1 MKKIFISFALAAFC
15 CTATT
20 MAETAVGDTIKV
32 VNADPA
38 YTLYYKVTNATEESR
53 KVALVPQS
61 QTAPYYNVYPSGDV
75 VIPDSVYDG
84 AGNAFAVRAIEAN
97 ALSECKNI
105 KTLTFKATDY
115 ISLPSKPFLAGT
127 PLDTLDITKFRAD
140 VTWCVGAFQ
149 GNLIKWFKGKNN
161 WYAGIDGVL
170 CYTYY
175 YYIQKNSQLE
185 LCVIGGARTED
196 IHLPDDIKVLVFRGA
211 LSAQHDIVIYSPSKN
226 VSTIYNYANTASHIT
241 RIVVPCQVESIYNE
255 HFPKDKFSIEI
266 SAVNNVSYAVTYV
279 AEHGTLSADTTGC
292 EEVTVTATADA
303 GYKFSQ
309 WADGEKQNPRVFS
322 ITADTEISA
331 TFVADVPSALDQVEL
346 GTIEVRDGRVYCA
359 SDFRIYDTLGR
370 DVTRLNGHLN
380 GVYVVKVGDKAAK
393 IVVR

>member
-38 YTLYYKVTNATEESR
+38 YTLYYKVTNVTEGSR

-127 PLDTLDITKFRAD
+127 PLDTLDITKFSVDAGWY
-140 VTWCVGAFQ
+140 VTTFQ
-149 GNLIKWFKGKNN
+149 GNSIKWFKGKSA

-175 YYIQKNSQLE
+175 YYHSDKKLNFG
-185 LCVIGGARTED
+185 VIGGARTED
-196 IHLPDDIKVLVFRGA
+196 IHLPDDIKMLAFYNGA

-309 WADGEKQNPRVFS
+309 WADGSTKNPRVFS

>member
-53 KVALVPQS
+53 NVALVPQS

-97 ALSECKNI
+97 ALSECKDI

-115 ISLPSKPFLAGT
+115 ISLPNNPFLAGT

-140 VTWCVGAFQ
+140 VSWCVRAFQ

-161 WYAGIDGVL
+161 WYAGILLYLLLLYPKKLAIGVV
-170 CYTYY
+170 CYRWCPY
-175 YYIQKNSQLE
+175 
-185 LCVIGGARTED
+185 R
-196 IHLPDDIKVLVFRGA
+196 R
-211 LSAQHDIVIYSPSKN
+211 YSLAGRYKN
-226 VSTIYNYANTASHIT
+226 VGVWGGTFCST
-241 RIVVPCQVESIYNE
+241 
-255 HFPKDKFSIEI
+255 
-266 SAVNNVSYAVTYV
+266 
-279 AEHGTLSADTTGC
+279 
-292 EEVTVTATADA
+292 
-303 GYKFSQ
+303 
-309 WADGEKQNPRVFS
+309 
-322 ITADTEISA
+322 
-331 TFVADVPSALDQVEL
+331 
-346 GTIEVRDGRVYCA
+346 
-359 SDFRIYDTLGR
+359 
-370 DVTRLNGHLN
+370 
-380 GVYVVKVGDKAAK
+380 
-393 IVVR
+393 

>member
-38 YTLYYKVTNATEESR
+38 YTLYYKVTDATEGSR
-53 KVALVPQS
+53 NVALVPQS

-115 ISLPSKPFLAGT
+115 ISLPNNPFIAGT
-127 PLDTLDITKFRAD
+127 PLDTLDITKFRVD
-140 VTWCVGAFQ
+140 VSWCVGAFQ
-149 GNLIKWFKGKNN
+149 GNLIKWFKGKSA

-175 YYIQKNSQLE
+175 YYHPDKQLE
-185 LCVIGGARTED
+185 FGVIGGARTED
-196 IHLPDDIKVLVFRGA
+196 IHLPDDIKRLVFYKGA

-255 HFPKDKFSIEI
+255 KFPKDKFSIEI

-292 EEVTVTATADA
+292 EEVTVTPIADA

-309 WADGEKQNPRVFS
+309 WADGSTDNPRVFS
-322 ITADTEISA
+322 ITEDTEISA

>member
-38 YTLYYKVTNATEESR
+38 YTLYYKVTNATEGSR
-53 KVALVPQS
+53 NVALVPQS

-115 ISLPSKPFLAGT
+115 ISLPNNPFLAGT
-127 PLDTLDITKFRAD
+127 PLDTLDITKFSVDAGWY
-140 VTWCVGAFQ
+140 VTTFQ
-149 GNLIKWFKGKNN
+149 GNLIKWFKGKNH

-175 YYIQKNSQLE
+175 YYHSDKKLNFG
-185 LCVIGGARTED
+185 VIGGARTED
-196 IHLPDDIKVLVFRGA
+196 IHLPDDIKILAFYDRA
-211 LSAQHDIVIYSPSKN
+211 LSAQHDIVIYSPSKD
-226 VSTIYNYANTASHIT
+226 VSLIYNYANTASHIT

-322 ITADTEISA
+322 ITEDTEISA
-331 TFVADVPSALDQVEL
+331 IFVADVPSALDQVEL

>member
-1 MKKIFISFALAAFC
+1 MKKIFIPFALAAFC

-38 YTLYYKVTNATEESR
+38 YTLYYKVTDATEGSR
-53 KVALVPQS
+53 NVALVPQS

-140 VTWCVGAFQ
+140 VSWCVGAFQ

-359 SDFRIYDTLGR
+359 SDFRIYDMLGR

>member
-1 MKKIFISFALAAFC
+1 MKKIFIPFALAAFC

-20 MAETAVGDTIKV
+20 MAETAVDDTIKV

-38 YTLYYKVTNATEESR
+38 YTLYCKVTDATEGSR
-53 KVALVPQS
+53 NVALVPQS

-140 VTWCVGAFQ
+140 VSWCVRAFQ

-196 IHLPDDIKVLVFRGA
+196 IHLPDDIKTLVFRGA

-226 VSTIYNYANTASHIT
+226 VSTIYNYATTASHIT

-279 AEHGTLSADTTGC
+279 AEHGTLSADTIGC

-309 WADGEKQNPRVFS
+309 WADGSTDNPRVFS